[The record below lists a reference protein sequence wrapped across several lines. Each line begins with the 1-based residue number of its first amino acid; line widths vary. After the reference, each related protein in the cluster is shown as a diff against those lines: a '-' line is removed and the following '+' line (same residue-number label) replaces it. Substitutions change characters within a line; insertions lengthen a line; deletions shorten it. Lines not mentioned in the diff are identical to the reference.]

1 MAQNNTPTTNYTFD
15 AQALK
20 ELFNPEGSKLRKTQ
34 LELLEILVDLA
45 EICDQNNIQWWLS
58 SGTLLGAA
66 RHKGFIPWDDDI
78 DIVMLRKDAKRLE
91 KILHKMDSD
100 KYVYQSMKSDVEY
113 VNAFG
118 KFRKR
123 EGEVEITQG
132 RYKYLNYKG
141 LFVDIFRIEKT
152 SYAIARIARAI
163 YWNLQY
169 PTIKIK
175 WRWLRHLLIRSV
187 EIFSFCF
194 LLPILRLIGK
204 INPKGEY
211 HYNLGMGWYR
221 STYFAQ
227 DIFPLSTIEFEGHT
241 FPAPKNVDKYLQGV
255 YGDWR
260 KIPNIEEIC
269 KAVHSE
275 TLAEQFS
282 KIDQQGNKTE

>member
-1 MAQNNTPTTNYTFD
+1 MAQNSTTSDYTFD

-20 ELFNPEGSKLRKTQ
+20 ERFNPEGSKLRNDQ

-45 EICDQNNIQWWLS
+45 EICDKNNITWWLS

-100 KYVYQSMKSDVEY
+100 KYVYQSMKSDIEY

-123 EGEVEITQG
+123 EGKVDITQG
-132 RYKYLNYKG
+132 RYKYLKYKG
-141 LFVDIFRIEKT
+141 PFVDIFRIEKT
-152 SYAIARIARAI
+152 SYTVARIARAI

-175 WRWLRHLLIRSV
+175 WRWLRHLLIRGV
-187 EIFSFCF
+187 EYFCF
-194 LLPILRLIGK
+194 GIVNPILRLFGC

-211 HYNLGMGWYR
+211 HYTLGMGWYR

-227 DIFPLSTIEFEGHT
+227 DIFPLSTIEFEGRT

-260 KIPNIEEIC
+260 KIPDIEEIC

-275 TLAEQFS
+275 TLAAELS
-282 KIDQQGNKTE
+282 KGDNKPNTTE

>member
-1 MAQNNTPTTNYTFD
+1 MAQNNTNPNYTFD

-20 ELFNPEGSKLRKTQ
+20 ERFNPEGSKLRKTQ
-34 LELLEILVDLA
+34 LELLEILLDLA
-45 EICDQNNIQWWLS
+45 DICNKNNIQWWLS

-78 DIVMLRKDAKRLE
+78 DIVMMRKDAKRLE
-91 KILHKMDSD
+91 KILHKMDSE

-152 SYAIARIARAI
+152 SYTIARIARAI

-169 PTIKIK
+169 PTIKVK
-175 WRWLRHLLIRSV
+175 WAWLRHLLIRSV

-194 LLPILRLIGK
+194 VIPILRLIGK

-221 STYFAQ
+221 STYFER

-241 FPAPKNVDKYLQGV
+241 FPAPKNVDSYLQGI

-260 KIPNIEEIC
+260 KIPDIEEIC

-275 TLAEQFS
+275 ALAEQFS
-282 KIDQQGNKTE
+282 QIDDKNNTTE